1 MRTGRTAFC
10 RQPILNRGMRV
21 LAYELLYRNGDETEA
36 RVEDDARATSEI
48 IHLAFVRQSA
58 SIVLGRCGAFVNVDA
73 EMLMSARPEALPR
86 EQVTLELL
94 ETIQVDDAVVRRC
107 GELKGRGYRLA
118 LDDVCRRDAAL
129 EPLLDLVDVV
139 KIDILQVDDARLAE
153 LVGWLKPHPLS
164 LLAEK
169 VDSLERASRCLAL
182 GFDLFQGFFF
192 GRPQRAPH

>member
-1 MRTGRTAFC
+1 MRTGRTTFC

-21 LAYELLYRNGDETEA
+21 QAYELLYRCGDETEA
-36 RVEDDARATSEI
+36 RVEDDAQATSEV

-58 SIVLGRCGAFVNVDA
+58 NIVLGRCGGFVNVDA

-107 GELKGRGYRLA
+107 GELKGRGYHLA
-118 LDDVCRRDAAL
+118 LDDVCRRDASL

-139 KIDILQVDDARLAE
+139 KIDILRVDDARLAE

-192 GRPQRAPH
+192 GRPQRALR

>member
-1 MRTGRTAFC
+1 MRNGRHTFC
-10 RQPILNRGMRV
+10 RQPILNRGMRIQ
-21 LAYELLYRNGDETEA
+21 AYELLYRSGDDSEA
-36 RVEDDARATSEI
+36 RVEDDARATSEV
-48 IHLAFVRQSA
+48 IHLAFARQPA
-58 SIVLGRCGAFVNVDA
+58 GIFLGHCRGFVNFDA

-86 EQVTLELL
+86 EQVILELL

-107 GELKGRGYRLA
+107 GDLKERGYHLA
-118 LDDVCRRDAAL
+118 LDDVCRRDASL

-153 LVGWLKPHPLS
+153 LVGWLKPHPLR

-192 GRPQRAPH
+192 GRPQRARL